1 MSNLST
7 KYWRCSSASGVR
19 DSFAKTEHRKSSIP
33 GNRSETRIQISE
45 LWFIIS
51 PTHMS
56 YKMGPQFKVSSKT
69 LGKLGINH
77 VTPDMVVQL
86 LSTIL
91 RLFLTSIGRNML
103 LHCIVVLR
111 PR

>member
-45 LWFIIS
+45 L
-51 PTHMS
+51 
-56 YKMGPQFKVSSKT
+56 
-69 LGKLGINH
+69 
-77 VTPDMVVQL
+77 
-86 LSTIL
+86 
-91 RLFLTSIGRNML
+91 
-103 LHCIVVLR
+103 
-111 PR
+111 